1 MKVDAIIP
9 ARMGSSR
16 YPGKPL
22 CMIQNKTM
30 IEHVYLRTELSKHV
44 DRTVVATPDPE
55 IKGEV
60 ESFGGE
66 VIITGDH
73 TRPVSRVAEAAESTH
88 GDIVIVVQ
96 GDEPLVHPDMI
107 DDALEPM
114 SKNQE
119 FACVNLAKKI
129 ESIDVFKD
137 PNTVKVVV
145 DRDWYALLFSRE
157 PIPNLRDVEFEEI
170 DVFKQVCI
178 MPFWRDSLFEY
189 ITLEETP
196 LVVAESI
203 DMLRLL
209 EHGFKVK
216 IKETSRD
223 IHAVDT
229 KEDHLKVANMML
241 DDDLRGHY

>member
-22 CMIQNKTM
+22 CMIQDKTM
-30 IEHVYLRTELSKHV
+30 IEHVYLRTELSNHV
-44 DRTVVATPDPE
+44 NRTVVATPDLE
-55 IKGEV
+55 IKSEV

-66 VIITGDH
+66 VIMTGNH
-73 TRPVSRVAEAAESTH
+73 SRPVSRVAEAAKSTD

-107 DDALEPM
+107 DKALEPM
-114 SKNQE
+114 KNNQE
-119 FACVNLAKKI
+119 FECVNLAKKI

-170 DVFKQVCI
+170 ETFKQVCV
-178 MPFWRDSLFEY
+178 MPFWRDSLFRY
-189 ITLEETP
+189 VNLEETP

-209 EHGFKVK
+209 EHGLKVK
-216 IKETSRD
+216 IKETTRD
-223 IHAVDT
+223 VHAVDT
-229 KEDHLKVANMML
+229 KEDHLKVEKMML
-241 DDDLRGHY
+241 EDGLRGHY